1 MSTWANL
8 EIWLL
13 PVAVSF
19 CPTEPATTFSISKAG
34 TLIWAVVSSCSE
46 EVGFFK
52 YICVLTT
59 VLRREAWRKRN
70 SFHGGNRSWS
80 NPAVRTQSGEKMLMW
95 FSLWSAGW
103 SGDRKEMHHLSA
115 RIFVQGTG
123 GGECCERVL
132 NCSLILKQ
140 PTCKL
145 TTFWFSQTSSSG
157 SLEVRNMWERNGGE
171 TAKFQNVCKWQLIP
185 SGCSGDSNCGL
196 LVCHRFPSVEL

>member
-1 MSTWANL
+1 
-8 EIWLL
+8 
-13 PVAVSF
+13 
-19 CPTEPATTFSISKAG
+19 
-34 TLIWAVVSSCSE
+34 
-46 EVGFFK
+46 
-52 YICVLTT
+52 
-59 VLRREAWRKRN
+59 
-70 SFHGGNRSWS
+70 
-80 NPAVRTQSGEKMLMW
+80 
-95 FSLWSAGW
+95 
-103 SGDRKEMHHLSA
+103 MHHLSA
-115 RIFVQGTG
+115 CIFVQGTG
-123 GGECCERVL
+123 GGERCERVL